1 MNSQVRGQA
10 ANHTI
15 FPQENRQILL
25 VMTKG
30 VEMLEASAFI
40 DVFGWHRD
48 LKKGNITVVTCG
60 LEKQVTSSFGLK
72 FEVDLL
78 LDDVLKMDINEFEAI
93 AIPGGFGYYGFY
105 EEAFD
110 GRLLELVN
118 CFNQGSKIIAA
129 VCVGAL
135 ILGKSGVL
143 EEKQAT
149 TYHLMAGR
157 RQNQLRAMGAQIIDA
172 PVVID
177 GNIITSWCP
186 STAPEVALKVLEM
199 LTSESEADE
208 IREMMG
214 Y

>member
-1 MNSQVRGQA
+1 MTRMIESGNQ
-10 ANHTI
+10 TI
-15 FPQENRQILL
+15 FPRENRKILL
-25 VMTKG
+25 MMTKG

-48 LKKGNITVVTCG
+48 LKGGKISIVTCG
-60 LEKQVTSSFGLK
+60 LEKQVISSFGLK

-78 LDDVLKMDINEFEAI
+78 LDEVLEMDISGFDAL
-93 AIPGGFGYYGFY
+93 ALPGGFGYYGFY

-110 GRLLELVN
+110 PRLLGLIN
-118 CFNQGSKIIAA
+118 RFNQAGKILAA
-129 VCVGAL
+129 ICVGAL

-143 EEKQAT
+143 EGKQAT

-157 RQNQLRAMGAQIIDA
+157 RQNQLREMGAEIMDA

-177 GNIITSWCP
+177 GNIMTSWCP
-186 STAPEVALKVLEM
+186 STAPEVAFKVLEM
-199 LTSESEADE
+199 LAGKEDADE
-208 IREMMG
+208 IRTMMG

>member
-1 MNSQVRGQA
+1 MKQKHPQVA
-10 ANHTI
+10 K
-15 FPQENRQILL
+15 PKLLL

-48 LKKGNITVVTCG
+48 LKGGKISVVTCG
-60 LEKQVTSSFGLK
+60 LQKQVISSFGLK

-78 LDDVLKMDINEFEAI
+78 LDDVLEMDIGEFDGI

-110 GRLLELVN
+110 DRLLALVN
-118 CFNQGSKIIAA
+118 RFNQGSKIIAA

-135 ILGKSGVL
+135 ILGKSGIL
-143 EEKQAT
+143 EGKQAT

-157 RQNQLRAMGAQIIDA
+157 RQNQLRDMGAEIVDA

-177 GNIITSWCP
+177 GNIMTSWCP
-186 STAPEVALKVLEM
+186 STAPEVAFKVLEM
-199 LTSESEADE
+199 LAGKRDADE
-208 IREMMG
+208 IRTMMG